1 MTLVKDGPYEKEP
14 EEIERVGIDF
24 TDRLAVGESLSSTF
38 TVTIYNSEL
47 QNVTSDLSQNPTR
60 DENIITAQI
69 KGGVDEQ
76 DYLMVALVTTT
87 NADVKVGILPIRI
100 RSNKEI

>member
-38 TVTIYNSEL
+38 TV
-47 QNVTSDLSQNPTR
+47 V
-60 DENIITAQI
+60 
-69 KGGVDEQ
+69 
-76 DYLMVALVTTT
+76 
-87 NADVKVGILPIRI
+87 
-100 RSNKEI
+100 